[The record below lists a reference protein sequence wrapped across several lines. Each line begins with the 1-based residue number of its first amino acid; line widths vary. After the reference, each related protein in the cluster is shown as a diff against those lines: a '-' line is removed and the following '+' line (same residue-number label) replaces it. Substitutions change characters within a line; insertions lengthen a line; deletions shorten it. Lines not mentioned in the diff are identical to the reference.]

1 MSLLPGCPCCSR
13 AVYCILYSSSPV
25 QCIISPY
32 LAPPRRQQGNSPRVV
47 QPGWPRP
54 GLVSRLETC
63 RGAAGPGL
71 GWDSL
76 LTLVDVA
83 LQASALLRSDTAT
96 CQGGKPGGAP
106 LLHSISNVPSL
117 AWPGLTILISYRQ
130 SVTGFHTNI
139 HIHAL

>member
-1 MSLLPGCPCCSR
+1 MLSSR
-13 AVYCILYSSSPV
+13 ASLGQGWFLDLRP
-25 QCIISPY
+25 
-32 LAPPRRQQGNSPRVV
+32 AGGRRVP
-47 QPGWPRP
+47 
-54 GLVSRLETC
+54 
-63 RGAAGPGL
+63 APGL

-83 LQASALLRSDTAT
+83 LQAPALLRSDTAT